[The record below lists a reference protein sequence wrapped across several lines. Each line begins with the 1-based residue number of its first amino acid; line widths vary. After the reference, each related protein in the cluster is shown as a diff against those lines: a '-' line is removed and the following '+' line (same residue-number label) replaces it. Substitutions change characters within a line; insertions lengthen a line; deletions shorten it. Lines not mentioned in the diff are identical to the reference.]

1 MDAINTAVCD
11 WAPATLLFLSSNIP
25 GFTFYAHVLSAI
37 LGLLITALII
47 SSHPRNL
54 AGWWL
59 FTIATVFA
67 AWCFLDLIVWG
78 SDKPELVMFAWSML
92 VHFDLLLYVC
102 SGYFLY
108 HLINRKNPPWGID
121 LLVFFLF
128 IPLITLAHT
137 AYNLVAFD
145 FTNCDRNAIEGP
157 LWTYVYIVEI
167 IILTIITLYA
177 LYKIRT
183 IQEIRHRRETTLSAI
198 GTFAFL
204 LFFSSGNI
212 LGSVNADWN
221 IGQWGLFGM
230 PIFIGIITYQIVRF
244 QTFNIKVLSTDALV
258 LGQSILISMLFLVP
272 SVDDIKIITS
282 ITLILTVI
290 LGIFLSRTVRR
301 EITQREKN
309 EQLTKKLELINTR
322 LKDLDKLK
330 TEFVSVAAHQLRSP
344 LTIIRNYAST
354 ILEGAFGNMDAPV
367 REAVGHIHEASKF
380 MASSVED
387 YLSVSRIESG
397 NMKYDLTEFMLEDE
411 IDRIVVDFQPQ
422 VEKLGLIFDMRKNI
436 QQSTKVR
443 ADLGK
448 VRQILHNL
456 SNNAVKYTPQGSI
469 TLYIHDE
476 PALKKVYVDIIDTG
490 IGMSE
495 ETRAKLFGKFERA
508 QDAHEINAQ
517 GSGLGLYIAR
527 TMTRAMG
534 GDITAHSA
542 GEGKGSMF
550 RLSLPL
556 QE

>member
-1 MDAINTAVCD
+1 
-11 WAPATLLFLSSNIP
+11 
-25 GFTFYAHVLSAI
+25 
-37 LGLLITALII
+37 
-47 SSHPRNL
+47 
-54 AGWWL
+54 
-59 FTIATVFA
+59 
-67 AWCFLDLIVWG
+67 
-78 SDKPELVMFAWSML
+78 MFAWSIL
-92 VHFDLLLYVC
+92 VHFDLLLYIC

-121 LLVFFLF
+121 LLAFFLF
-128 IPLITLAHT
+128 VPLIVLAHT
-137 AYNLVAFD
+137 SYNLIAFD

-157 LWTYVYIVEI
+157 LWNYVYVIEIV
-167 IILTIITLYA
+167 ILLLVSLYA
-177 LYKIRT
+177 IFKIKL
-183 IQEIRHRRETTLSAI
+183 IEEIRHRREATLSTI
-198 GTFAFL
+198 GIVAFL
-204 LFFSSGNI
+204 IFFSSGNI
-212 LGSVNADWN
+212 LGSMNADWE

-230 PIFIGIITYQIVRF
+230 PIFVGIITYQIVRY

-258 LGQSILISMLFLVP
+258 LGQSILIAMLFIVP
-272 SVDDIKIITS
+272 TVDDIKIIAS
-282 ITLILTVI
+282 ITLVITVI
-290 LGIFLSRTVRR
+290 LGVFLSKTVRR
-301 EITQREKN
+301 EIAQREKN
-309 EQLTKKLELINTR
+309 EQLTKKLELINSR
-322 LKDLDKLK
+322 LKDLDQLK

-354 ILEGAFGNMDAPV
+354 ILEGAFGNMDV
-367 REAVGHIHEASKF
+367 QVKEAVGHIHEASKF

-397 NMKYDLTEFMLEDE
+397 NMKYDLTEFSLEDE

-436 QQSTKVR
+436 QQSTKVH

-448 VRQILHNL
+448 TRQILHNL

-469 TLYIHDE
+469 TLYIHDD
-476 PALKKVYVDIIDTG
+476 PVAKKVYVDIIDTG

-508 QDAHEINAQ
+508 KDAHTVNNQ

-527 TMTRAMG
+527 TMTQAMG

-550 RLSLPL
+550 RLTLPL
-556 QE
+556 HE